1 MTQIYL
7 PLRNPDGFLDPRET
21 FEHYE
26 NRSRPNSSQSFE
38 PSGSHGRLACD
49 YRAAPPPTVS
59 QHGRLAC
66 EYRAPPPAA
75 ESHGRMAC
83 EYRAPPPGSG
93 PHGVLA
99 CDYRSAPPL
108 DARYGIGDVPPGSTK
123 ITTYLPE
130 SRKRK
135 IPLRVIISVAI
146 CVPITLIICLFG
158 AVWLQELGIL

>member
-1 MTQIYL
+1 MKT
-7 PLRNPDGFLDPRET
+7 RNPDGFLDPRET